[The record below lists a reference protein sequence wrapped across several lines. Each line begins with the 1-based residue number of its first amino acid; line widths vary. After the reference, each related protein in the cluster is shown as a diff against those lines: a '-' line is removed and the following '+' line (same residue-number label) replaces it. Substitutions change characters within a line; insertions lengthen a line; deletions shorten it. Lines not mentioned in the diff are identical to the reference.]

1 MKKILSNYRRRPI
14 KDRKTLVNQFKSEKE
29 AMIKE
34 FRDTLNSQDEA
45 IEELQYLNAALSR
58 SFEAAKEIHKQ
69 YVIVL
74 IIL

>member
-1 MKKILSNYRRRPI
+1 MEALF
-14 KDRKTLVNQFKSEKE
+14 NQLESEKG

-34 FRDTLNSQDEA
+34 FRDTLNSQDDG